1 MKKLIRFALPAMLAF
16 GAQWHVAAFA
26 QDKAQPAPTDAAA
39 PAAPVAY
46 DSAFAGYR
54 SDKDTPAVGWK
65 ESNERV
71 AQPHDEHAGHDMG
84 SMAHGQHGQHGQHGK
99 AAMAHG
105 QHGQHGKPAPAA
117 APAPADQA
125 AEPAKADK
133 PHHSHQH
140 KE

>member
-16 GAQWHVAAFA
+16 GAQWHAAAFA
-26 QDKAQPAPTDAAA
+26 QDKAQPVPTDAAA
-39 PAAPVAY
+39 PAAPIAY

-54 SDKDTPAVGWK
+54 SDKDIPAVGWK
-65 ESNERV
+65 ESNQRV

-84 SMAHGQHGQHGQHGK
+84 AMTHGQHGK
-99 AAMAHG
+99 AA
-105 QHGQHGKPAPAA
+105 PAPT
-117 APAPADQA
+117 PAPAD
-125 AEPAKADK
+125 KADK

>member
-16 GAQWHVAAFA
+16 GAQWHAAAFA

-39 PAAPVAY
+39 PAAPVVY

-65 ESNERV
+65 ESNARV

-84 SMAHGQHGQHGQHGK
+84 AMTHGQHGK
-99 AAMAHG
+99 AA
-105 QHGQHGKPAPAA
+105 PAA
-117 APAPADQA
+117 TPAPADKA
-125 AEPAKADK
+125 DKADK

>member
-16 GAQWHVAAFA
+16 GAQSHVAAFA
-26 QDKAQPAPTDAAA
+26 QDKPQPAPTDAAA

-54 SDKDTPAVGWK
+54 SDKDIPAVSWK

-84 SMAHGQHGQHGQHGK
+84 AMQHGHHGK
-99 AAMAHG
+99 AAPAAT
-105 QHGQHGKPAPAA
+105 PAPA
-117 APAPADQA
+117 PQ
-125 AEPAKADK
+125 ADK